1 MRGDLMN
8 VNKWMHPHL
17 CCCTCSLLSRSWGW
31 LWLQDLSPVTRGGDA
46 VVWFV
51 GRLVMLEQE
60 ALSYNHINIR
70 HHHTTSIYCMC
81 AILKFSG
88 ACCIQYSSCLFW
100 YAKSIW
106 TTNLSDKFC
115 LSKFECHTISGCGG
129 ALINQA
135 FQPKQTARPTLCE
148 QSWRGNETQCLVMQ
162 KSYTINSWFWQE
174 GTEFQRLMLSSLLED
189 LGYNELKIS
198 ESHGTLYIM
207 MCIYT

>member
-1 MRGDLMN
+1 MST
-8 VNKWMHPHL
+8 NK
-17 CCCTCSLLSRSWGW
+17 CTLIFVAVLVLFCPGLGGGCGCKTSPLWHVVGMLLS
-31 LWLQDLSPVTRGGDA
+31 DLLA
-46 VVWFV
+46 VWWCWN
-51 GRLVMLEQE
+51 RRHYHIIILILDIIIQH
-60 ALSYNHINIR
+60 LSIACVQYLN
-70 HHHTTSIYCMC
+70 
-81 AILKFSG
+81 FSG
-88 ACCIQYSSCLFW
+88 ACCILYSSCPFW

-162 KSYTINSWFWQE
+162 KSYTINSCFWQE

-189 LGYNELKIS
+189 LGYYELKIS